1 MIPISIQ
8 AIYHIRIE
16 NYAEGLRTPLSQ
28 LEISR
33 LDYIVHCKKYIELS
47 NIAIRQ
53 QQANI
58 RQSIVRRSV
67 KHTYITINKWLMNHM
82 QINITII

>member
-1 MIPISIQ
+1 MLPTAAASSAFRAISIQ

-33 LDYIVHCKKYIELS
+33 LDYIVHLFK
-47 NIAIRQ
+47 
-53 QQANI
+53 
-58 RQSIVRRSV
+58 
-67 KHTYITINKWLMNHM
+67 
-82 QINITII
+82 

>member
-1 MIPISIQ
+1 MRTAAIKYEKFWICFVFYYKLSNEIYSKNICIIISLYSIGIQ

-33 LDYIVHCKKYIELS
+33 LDYIVHCKKIY
-47 NIAIRQ
+47 RT
-53 QQANI
+53 
-58 RQSIVRRSV
+58 
-67 KHTYITINKWLMNHM
+67 K
-82 QINITII
+82 